1 MVYIS
6 ANNAENA
13 PCQCVYLIDVY
24 GLLRCLPAVLFWN
37 DYINIVSFHYK
48 IVHKVCKGIF
58 CDEMNARWNV
68 IIGYNN
74 KKSDLNHLC
83 EF

>member
-24 GLLRCLPAVLFWN
+24 GLLRCLPAVLF
-37 DYINIVSFHYK
+37 
-48 IVHKVCKGIF
+48 
-58 CDEMNARWNV
+58 
-68 IIGYNN
+68 
-74 KKSDLNHLC
+74 
-83 EF
+83 